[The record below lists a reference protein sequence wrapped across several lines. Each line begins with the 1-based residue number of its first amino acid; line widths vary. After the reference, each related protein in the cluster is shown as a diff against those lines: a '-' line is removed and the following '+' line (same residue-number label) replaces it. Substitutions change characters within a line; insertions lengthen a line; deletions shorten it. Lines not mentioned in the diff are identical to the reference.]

1 MGTQKPGF
9 GSLILPILGRFSV
22 AVLVTLVGLIVG
34 AFIGGYVG
42 MKAMNA
48 SLPAPATMGFE
59 TAGVASI
66 VILLVDLVFGAA
78 GGAIVGL
85 SIGLV
90 CALVIRR
97 KRT

>member
-1 MGTQKPGF
+1 MGTQKPRS
-9 GSLILPILGRFSV
+9 GSRVLSILGRFSV
-22 AVLVTLVGLIVG
+22 AVLLTLVGLIVG

-48 SLPAPATMGFE
+48 SPPAPATMGFE
-59 TAGVASI
+59 TAGVASM
-66 VILLVDLVFGAA
+66 VIFLVDLAFGAA

-90 CALVIRR
+90 CAVVIRR

>member
-1 MGTQKPGF
+1 MGTQKHGF
-9 GSLILPILGRFSV
+9 GSLVLSIFGRFSV

-48 SLPAPATMGFE
+48 TPPAPATMGFE
-59 TAGVASI
+59 TAGVASM
-66 VILLVDLVFGAA
+66 VIFLVDLAFGAA

-97 KRT
+97 KRP